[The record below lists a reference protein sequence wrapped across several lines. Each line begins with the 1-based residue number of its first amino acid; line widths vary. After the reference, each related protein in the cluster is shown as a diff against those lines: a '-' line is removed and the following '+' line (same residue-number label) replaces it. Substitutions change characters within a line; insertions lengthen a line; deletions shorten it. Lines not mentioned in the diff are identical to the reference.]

1 MTRLSHLIVLVGI
14 IGVTVFTA
22 GAQQSPRL
30 LFEVSVDGSLVAR
43 PEMRV
48 PLGGEGRLELDERH
62 GQVRVTFRP
71 SAESADHQDSPG
83 RDRVDVEREGTSF
96 SARRVLG
103 SIGGQQAPEPDKL
116 LGRLQYALCS
126 IPLSE
131 GSR

>member
-71 SAESADHQDSPG
+71 SARGDDIVIAFDITDGDRRFGPNLLITRTVPGAIEWTSSAK
-83 RDRVDVEREGTSF
+83 
-96 SARRVLG
+96 
-103 SIGGQQAPEPDKL
+103 GQAF
-116 LGRLQYALCS
+116 RLAVSWVQ
-126 IPLSE
+126 
-131 GSR
+131 